1 MQFVF
6 DSHTMTVNLTTIEH
20 HFHNCHTSTGVLSV
34 TMRPAFVLTLA
45 HETDINRRQFLGVIE
60 EVDTGRELRFRS
72 TEELLEFLAQCF
84 EDAKRREELSEEP
97 SSE

>member
-1 MQFVF
+1 
-6 DSHTMTVNLTTIEH
+6 
-20 HFHNCHTSTGVLSV
+20 
-34 TMRPAFVLTLA
+34 MRQAFVLTLG
-45 HETDINRRQFLGVIE
+45 HETDATRRQFVGSIE

-84 EDAKRREELSEEP
+84 KDAVQRERTSKET

>member
-1 MQFVF
+1 
-6 DSHTMTVNLTTIEH
+6 
-20 HFHNCHTSTGVLSV
+20 
-34 TMRPAFVLTLA
+34 MRQAFVLTLGY
-45 HETDINRRQFLGVIE
+45 ETEVNCRQFAGLIE

-84 EDAKRREELSEEP
+84 EDAVQRDTTSEET